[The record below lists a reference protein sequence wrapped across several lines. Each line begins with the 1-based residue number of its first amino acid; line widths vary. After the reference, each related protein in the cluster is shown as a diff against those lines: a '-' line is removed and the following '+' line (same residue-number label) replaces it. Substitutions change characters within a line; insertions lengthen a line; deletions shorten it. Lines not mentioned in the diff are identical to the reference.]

1 MARKTKYIVKLSK
14 SEREKLN
21 KLVKTGKI
29 AAAKRYRA
37 QIFLYADEG
46 DDGPCL
52 SDPQI
57 AKKLE
62 LSVITVQ
69 RARQRLIEKGL
80 DFTLERVKREKGPNP
95 KKLDPEQEAKLI
107 SLACIEAPE
116 GHARWS
122 LRLLSERMVALDYVD
137 SISHETVR
145 QTLKKKEIKPWQRKE
160 WCIAPQNHAGFV
172 CAMEDILN
180 VYQRDYSVHNP
191 LVCMDETSKQLT
203 KETRV
208 PIPANTD
215 HVEYYDSEYERNG
228 TANIF
233 MFFNPIEGK
242 RRVDI
247 TDNRTAKDWAHQI
260 RQLVDVDYPEAK
272 KITLVMDNLNTHV
285 GASLYKTFNPKEA
298 RRILDKLDF
307 HYTPKHGSW
316 LNMAEIEFSIL
327 GRECL
332 DRRIPDKTA
341 LISEVNAWTNE
352 RNSKKSKII
361 WRFKNEDARIKLK
374 RLYPLIK

>member
-1 MARKTKYIVKLSK
+1 
-14 SEREKLN
+14 
-21 KLVKTGKI
+21 
-29 AAAKRYRA
+29 
-37 QIFLYADEG
+37 
-46 DDGPCL
+46 
-52 SDPQI
+52 
-57 AKKLE
+57 
-62 LSVITVQ
+62 
-69 RARQRLIEKGL
+69 
-80 DFTLERVKREKGPNP
+80 
-95 KKLDPEQEAKLI
+95 
-107 SLACIEAPE
+107 
-116 GHARWS
+116 
-122 LRLLSERMVALDYVD
+122 
-137 SISHETVR
+137 
-145 QTLKKKEIKPWQRKE
+145 
-160 WCIAPQNHAGFV
+160 
-172 CAMEDILN
+172 MEDILN
-180 VYQRDYSVHNP
+180 VYQFDYSVQNP

-260 RQLVDVDYPEAK
+260 RQLVDADYPEAK

-341 LISEVNAWTNE
+341 LISEVHAWTNE
-352 RNSKKSKII
+352 RNSKKIKII
-361 WRFKNEDARIKLK
+361 LRFKNEDARIKLK